1 MNNILVSIDLNCSR
15 FTQNAYNLL
24 INTIYE
30 KHKDDNIIYHYYNYI
45 DKKHTG
51 IYIDKN
57 TYLHNYKGSHKKI
70 SLDIY
75 QALDCVDL
83 YYKKNIKTIY
93 ILCGEYE
100 SENLYSKLEE
110 MKINTKKIKIS
121 PTSICINDE
130 FLLVNEKT
138 NELNI
143 NKDTTRLQL
152 ENNQSELVK
161 NIEINTKKNTENTKQ
176 NNINLSKLSD
186 ENLKAILRYILDKKL
201 DLSNKSKDILCEKLS
216 V

>member
-1 MNNILVSIDLNCSR
+1 MDNILVSIDLNCSR
-15 FTQNAYNLL
+15 FTQNAYNLM

-30 KHKDDNIIYHYYNYI
+30 SHKNDNIIYHYYNYI
-45 DKKHTG
+45 DKKHTN
-51 IYIDKN
+51 IHIDKN

-83 YYKKNIKTIY
+83 CYKKNIKTVY

-100 SENLYSKLEE
+100 SENLFIKLEE
-110 MKINTKKIKIS
+110 MQINTQKIKIS
-121 PTSICINDE
+121 PTSICINNNIIY
-130 FLLVNEKT
+130 VNEKV

-143 NKDTTRLQL
+143 KNDIAQL
-152 ENNQSELVK
+152 EVKNNQ
-161 NIEINTKKNTENTKQ
+161 NIAKENLQKSIEKNTENTNQ
-176 NNINLSKLSD
+176 NNVNLSKLSD
-186 ENLKAILRYILDKKL
+186 ENLKAILKYILDKKL